1 MNADQQQLL
10 QLLKI
15 QPYQL
20 HVDFSAFALPSL
32 TATALS
38 STAITEPVADVAQQQ
53 PQVTAEVTEQ
63 PATDMP
69 PAAKPQLAHNAQL
82 QQLTA
87 DILRQLQAWYPTA
100 HWQASAQFQ
109 RCQWQGDLLQ
119 TPEIE
124 ALCSAY
130 YKKQLWLQFI
140 QPQEIPDVSDHS
152 SSHTN

>member
-15 QPYQL
+15 QSYQL
-20 HVDFSAFALPSL
+20 HADFSAFALPSL
-32 TATALS
+32 TATALP
-38 STAITEPVADVAQQQ
+38 STAIAEPCSDVAQQQ
-53 PQVTAEVTEQ
+53 PQVTAVVAEQ
-63 PATDMP
+63 PPTGMQ
-69 PAAKPQLAHNAQL
+69 PAAKPQLAQNAQL

-87 DILRQLQAWYPTA
+87 DILLLLQAWYPTVQ
-100 HWQASAQFQ
+100 WQASAQFQ

-140 QPQEIPDVSDHS
+140 QPQEMPDVSDHS